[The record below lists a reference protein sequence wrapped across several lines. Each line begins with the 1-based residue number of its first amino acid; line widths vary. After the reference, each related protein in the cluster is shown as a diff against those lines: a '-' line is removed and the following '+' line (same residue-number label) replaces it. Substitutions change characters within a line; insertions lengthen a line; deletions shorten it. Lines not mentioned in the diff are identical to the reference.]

1 MLEENLYRD
10 KAVYASYL
18 IDDNE
23 VLKSSSGGIATA
35 MARHVISHGGKVA
48 GVAYSEDFMTAEYV
62 LIDEIKDVDRLRG
75 SKVISVIPN
84 GIFNKIEENLEK
96 CQVLF
101 FGLPCMVAAL
111 RSYLKKDFD
120 NLILCEL
127 ICSGRVSSRVHKDYC
142 NYLCKK
148 YHSQI
153 ISFTIRGKDSTW
165 LPEMMKVGFAN
176 GKEFKF
182 PFKRT
187 EYGQAFKILKEE
199 ACLKCKHKGNGRQ
212 GDLMIGD
219 FWGATPADPFWNDK
233 GVSVV
238 LCETNKGVVFF
249 SGIKDV
255 CKYETT
261 FSRAVEGNPSVVR
274 ATKKHKERD
283 FLMGTFRNEG
293 LFPAMKKSETMKHIR
308 LTNVLEKIPFYSFLK
323 QIRKLV

>member
-1 MLEENLYRD
+1 MFEEYINHD
-10 KAVYASYL
+10 KAVYASY
-18 IDDNE
+18 ITDDNE
-23 VLKSSSGGIATA
+23 ILKSSSGGIATA

-48 GVAYSEDFMTAEYV
+48 GVAYSEDFLTAEYV
-62 LIDEIKDVDRLRG
+62 LIDDIKDVDRLRG
-75 SKVISVIPN
+75 SKVTSVISN
-84 GIFNKIEENLEK
+84 GIFKKIEENIEK

-127 ICSGRVSSRVHKDYC
+127 ICSGRVSGRVHKDFC
-142 NYLCKK
+142 NYLCRK

-153 ISFTIRGKDSTW
+153 ISFTVRGKDNTW

-176 GKEFKF
+176 GKDFIF
-182 PFKRT
+182 PFKKT
-187 EYGQAFKILKEE
+187 EYGQAFKIFKEG
-199 ACLKCKHKGNGRQ
+199 ACLKCKYKGNSRQ

-219 FWGATPADPFWNDK
+219 FWGATPADSFWNEK

-238 LCETNKGVVFF
+238 FCETNKGLDFF

-255 CKYETT
+255 YKFETT
-261 FSRAVEGNPSVVR
+261 FCRAVEDNLSVVR
-274 ATKKHKERD
+274 ATKMHKERD
-283 FLMGTFRNEG
+283 SLMEIFRSEG

-308 LTNVLEKIPFYSFLK
+308 LTNLLEKLPFYSILK
-323 QIRKLV
+323 KIRKLV